1 MDHGAGTTSA
11 STRPAG
17 TTSGDAAGRG
27 TGVGG
32 AAERRTANWGWWKM
46 VVVELGSKR
55 VDQPIWTRTLIG
67 WHVVFWVLLAMT
79 LFVSFSGDLGTDRRI
94 VYIASVLVLGAAYQF
109 VGRAAIASRRRL
121 PSYAYDFVLIGC
133 LMVMVGLYPQSVFLM
148 FIASAQIWL
157 LCESVREGAA
167 FSLVLVIGVG
177 SAQLWSA
184 GWGWDSFWSILP
196 WMLVSLVVS
205 LLFGIWI
212 EKVIDQSRQRAELI
226 EELQSARDEL
236 AEAHHSAGVM
246 AERERMA
253 REIHDTLAQGMTSI
267 VMLAQTAAVEL
278 ERGGEGAAARLAA
291 IEDTARENLAEARA
305 LVAAFTPVALSEAT
319 LAEVLRRQGE
329 RFAAETGV
337 DVQVLLDL
345 PDEEVAALPQG
356 QQVVLLRAAQEAL
369 ANVRKHA
376 GATQVLITLGISD
389 GRVWIEIKD
398 DGSGFTPGSAAG
410 GFGLAAMRG
419 RVEESGGSVQ
429 VESAPGRGTRV
440 QVLIP
445 AVAAEEDV

>member
-1 MDHGAGTTSA
+1 MVTVDTT
-11 STRPAG
+11 
-17 TTSGDAAGRG
+17 
-27 TGVGG
+27 
-32 AAERRTANWGWWKM
+32 
-46 VVVELGSKR
+46 KR
-55 VDQPIWTRTLIG
+55 VDQPVWTRTLVG
-67 WHVVFWVLLAMT
+67 WHVVFWVLLATT
-79 LFVSFSGDLGTDRRI
+79 LVVSFTVDLSPVRRAFF
-94 VYIASVLVLGAAYQF
+94 VGAVVVLGAAYQF
-109 VGRAAIASRRRL
+109 IGLPAIRSRRRL
-121 PSYAYDFVLIGC
+121 PSHTYRLIMIAC
-133 LMVMVGLYPQSVFLM
+133 LMVLVGLFPQSVFLM
-148 FIASAQIWL
+148 FIVSAQIWL
-157 LCESVREGAA
+157 LGEDVREGAA
-167 FSLVLVIGVG
+167 FSVLLVIGVG
-177 SAQLWSA
+177 AAQLWSA
-184 GWGWDSFWSILP
+184 GWGWDTFWEVLP

-212 EKVIDQSRQRAELI
+212 EKVITQSEQRAELI
-226 EELQSARDEL
+226 EQLESARDEL

-267 VMLAQTAAVEL
+267 VMLAQAAAVEL
-278 ERGGEGAAARLAA
+278 QRGGTDGAAARLAA

-319 LAEVLRRQGE
+319 LTEVLRRQAE

-337 DVQVLLDL
+337 DVQVSLDL
-345 PDEEVAALPQG
+345 PDEEVAALPQA

-376 GATQVLITLGISD
+376 RATQVLITLGLSD
-389 GRVWIEIKD
+389 GRVWIEIRD
-398 DGSGFTPGSAAG
+398 DGSGFAPAAVSG

-440 QVLIP
+440 QVLMP
-445 AVAAEEDV
+445 AGQEDV

>member
-1 MDHGAGTTSA
+1 MNELSGTTP
-11 STRPAG
+11 TVPAQRR
-17 TTSGDAAGRG
+17 TEVSVWNAPRAWVLVWRKM
-27 TGVGG
+27 VAVESSGG
-32 AAERRTANWGWWKM
+32 AA
-46 VVVELGSKR
+46 
-55 VDQPIWTRTLIG
+55 DQPVWTRTLVG
-67 WHVVFWVLLAMT
+67 WHIVFWVLLAMT
-79 LFVSFSGDLGTDRRI
+79 LVLSFSGDLSRTRQA
-94 VYIASVLVLGAAYQF
+94 VFTVAVVVLGAAYQF
-109 VGRAAIASRRRL
+109 IGRPAIASRRAL
-121 PSYAYDFVLIGC
+121 PAYAYRLVLIGC
-133 LMVMVGLYPQSVFLM
+133 LMVLVGLYPQSVFLM

-157 LCESVREGAA
+157 LCEDVREGAA
-167 FSLVLVIGVG
+167 LSLLLVVGVG
-177 SAQLWSA
+177 AAQLWNV
-184 GWGWDSFWSILP
+184 GWGWGAFWDILP

-212 EKVIDQSRQRAELI
+212 EKVITQSQQRAELI
-226 EELQSARDEL
+226 EQLESARDEL
-236 AEAHHSAGVM
+236 NEAHHSAGVM

-278 ERGGEGAAARLAA
+278 QRGGTDGAAARLAA

-319 LAEVLRRQGE
+319 LSEVLRRQAE

-337 DVQVLLDL
+337 DVQVSLDL
-345 PDEEVAALPQG
+345 PDEEVAALPQA
-356 QQVVLLRAAQEAL
+356 QQVVLLRSAQEAL

-376 GATQVLITLGISD
+376 RATQVRITLGLSD
-389 GRVWIEIKD
+389 GGVWIEIRD
-398 DGSGFTPGSAAG
+398 DGSGFTPAAVSG
-410 GFGLAAMRG
+410 GFGLNAMRG

-445 AVAAEEDV
+445 ATAQEDA

>member
-1 MDHGAGTTSA
+1 
-11 STRPAG
+11 
-17 TTSGDAAGRG
+17 
-27 TGVGG
+27 
-32 AAERRTANWGWWKM
+32 M
-46 VVVELGSKR
+46 VSVEPKR
-55 VDQPIWTRTLIG
+55 VDEPIWMRTLIG
-67 WHVVFWVLLAMT
+67 WHIVFWVLLVMT
-79 LFVSFSGDLGTDRRI
+79 LVVSLSADFSPDRRI
-94 VYIASVLVLGAAYQF
+94 VYLSAFVVLAAMYQF
-109 VGRAAIASRRRL
+109 VGSPAISSRRLL
-121 PSYAYDFVLIGC
+121 PSYAYRIVLIGC
-133 LMVMVGLYPQSVFLM
+133 LMVLVALYPQSVFLM
-148 FIASAQIWL
+148 FIASAQMWL
-157 LCESVREGAA
+157 LSEQVREGAA
-167 FSLVLVIGVG
+167 FSLLLVIGVG
-177 SAQLWSA
+177 AAQLWNA
-184 GWGWDSFWSILP
+184 GWGWDAFWAILP
-196 WMLVSLVVS
+196 WMAVSLVVT

-212 EKVIDQSRQRAELI
+212 ERVITQSQQRAELI

-236 AEAHHSAGVM
+236 AEAHHTAGVM

-278 ERGGEGAAARLAA
+278 RRGGTDSAAARLAA

-319 LAEVLRRQGE
+319 LTEVLRRQAE

-337 DVQVLLDL
+337 DVQVSLDL

-356 QQVVLLRAAQEAL
+356 QQVVLLRSAQEAL

-376 GATQVLITLGISD
+376 AATQVLITLGLSD
-389 GRVWIEIKD
+389 DGVWIEIRD
-398 DGSGFTPGSAAG
+398 DGTGFTPSTADAG
-410 GFGLAAMRG
+410 YGLAAMRG

-445 AVAAEEDV
+445 AEDL